1 MSSTELA
8 VFSVISIFVI
18 SFLVKFVSPARKLQK
33 SLKLAISSLE
43 KTEPNTAPN
52 KVADIFVKE
61 RTLLGLWK
69 EFEKTLH
76 EQRELRNGELQT
88 TAVFSTV
95 TADAYFS
102 PTMGWIVKPAQPLPS
117 IGSDCYIDTRQ

>member
-1 MSSTELA
+1 MSTTELA

-18 SFLVKFVSPARKLQK
+18 SFLVKFVGPARKLQR

-43 KTEPNTAPN
+43 KTEPNTAPH
-52 KVADIFVKE
+52 KVAEIFANE

-69 EFEKTLH
+69 EFAKTLH

-95 TADAYFS
+95 TADAYFNPES
-102 PTMGWIVKPAQPLPS
+102 VFEGPVNS
-117 IGSDCYIDTRQ
+117 EFF